1 MLDEITIVIIAKTS
15 IKKPDMCKYLVS
27 YGSFIT

>member
-15 IKKPDMCKYLVS
+15 IKKPDMCKDLVS